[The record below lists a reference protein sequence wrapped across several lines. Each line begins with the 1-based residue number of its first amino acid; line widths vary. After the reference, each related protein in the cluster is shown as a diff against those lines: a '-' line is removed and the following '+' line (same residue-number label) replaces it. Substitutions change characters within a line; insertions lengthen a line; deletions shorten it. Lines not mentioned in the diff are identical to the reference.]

1 MSHAD
6 RRIQKALLAVIL
18 AGGRG
23 TRLGVLTEKR
33 CKPELPF
40 GKNRFIDFALSNVVN
55 SNVAHTMILTQYMQ
69 QGLTVHI
76 RKLNLNAPLW
86 GKTVE
91 VVPAQ
96 QRLGDESWYVGNANA
111 VYQNHEAIRDNPAD
125 TVVILAADH
134 IYKLDIRQL
143 HTYHQDKC
151 AQFTVC
157 GMSMKSE
164 EAAGNF
170 GVMELDAN
178 NKIIGFE
185 EKPKTPKIIPGREG
199 ISFGS
204 MGIYMVEKQLLLE
217 VLSEDHDDPLSE
229 HDFGKNIIP
238 KLIEK
243 QSAIFAYDY
252 KDNMIPGEIKIVNG
266 VDIQQHY
273 WRDVGRIDSYWQS
286 LMDLVAV
293 SPILNLYNKEWPV
306 PTMWDMLPQAKFIF
320 PNRERYQAEFKD
332 HPYPFLPD
340 MITSGGCVF
349 DSPRNLYKAI
359 FGRSGRTGYG
369 ADIAKS
375 IIFDDVIIG
384 DRVRLIHTIVEE
396 GVRVPDGARV
406 GYDEA
411 EDIANGVIIDKDH
424 DPNADNPAIRIITK
438 DSHFRRLAPQVK

>member
-1 MSHAD
+1 MSHTD
-6 RRIQKALLAVIL
+6 RRTNKAPLAVIL

-55 SNVAHTMILTQYMQ
+55 SNIAHTMVLTQYMQ
-69 QGLTVHI
+69 QGLITHL
-76 RKLNLNAPLW
+76 RKLNLNATLW

-91 VVPAQ
+91 IVPAQ
-96 QRLGDESWYVGNANA
+96 QRLGNENWYLGNANA
-111 VYQNHEAIRDNPAD
+111 VYQNHEAIHANPAD

-157 GMSMKSE
+157 GMSMKSS

-185 EKPKTPKIIPGREG
+185 EKPKQPKTIPNREG
-199 ISFGS
+199 ISFCS
-204 MGIYMVEKQLLLE
+204 MGIYMVSKQLLLD
-217 VLSEDHDDPLSE
+217 VLLEDSRDSESV

-238 KLIEK
+238 KLI
-243 QSAIFAYDY
+243 ARNADIYAYDY
-252 KDNMIPGEIKIVNG
+252 KDNVIPGETKMVNG
-266 VDIQQHY
+266 EKVQQHY
-273 WRDVGRIDSYWQS
+273 WRDVGRIDSYWQA

-293 SPILNLYNKEWPV
+293 DPVLNLYNQEWPV
-306 PTMWDMLPQAKFIF
+306 PTVWDMLPQAKFIF
-320 PNRERYQAEFKD
+320 PNREGYQAEFKN

-359 FGRSGRTGYG
+359 FGRSGSTGYG
-369 ADIAKS
+369 ADISKS
-375 IIFDDVIIG
+375 IIFDEVTIG
-384 DRVRLIHTIVEE
+384 RKVQLTYTIVEE

-411 EDIANGVIIDKDH
+411 EDIANGVIIDSEHESHADH
-424 DPNADNPAIRIITK
+424 PAIRIITK
-438 DSHFRRLAPQVK
+438 DTHFRSLLKK